1 MDVQVTHGHLIIRSQ
16 EHHVWL
22 KGREVDG
29 KGSGGKGRGETVM
42 WRQRKW
48 KDFVSSKSTIHFPS
62 KLERERERESEIG
75 SLNFIFLIVNLK
87 SFSST
92 FPS

>member
-1 MDVQVTHGHLIIRSQ
+1 M
-16 EHHVWL
+16 
-22 KGREVDG
+22 G
-29 KGSGGKGRGETVM
+29 KGVGGKERRCGGGELVK

-48 KDFVSSKSTIHFPS
+48 KDFVSLQIHYSLSFQIG
-62 KLERERERESEIG
+62 ERERESEIG

-87 SFSST
+87 SFPST